1 MTLSFFGRKRES
13 KQQKPRRQHRA
24 LVPGRRLPHFES
36 LEDRRMLAVLTV
48 NSLLDT
54 TVAADGLVTLR
65 EAIVASNT
73 DTATDLG
80 AIGSGADTIAFAPGL
95 TGTITLGGTEIQITD
110 AVTINGPGAANLLVS
125 AAGASRIFN
134 ITNEVGDATIKG
146 LTLTGGNVGAG
157 FGGGAVF
164 SNAFG
169 LLTISDSVLTG
180 NTADFGGAIYASS
193 GLMVTNT
200 TIGGIGALKN
210 VATTAAGGGI
220 FAYGSAT
227 TTIKNSTISGNSADL
242 ANGGTYSPYGYGGG
256 ILCNAFSGTVLIA
269 NSTIVFNDAGRDGG
283 GFAQTGGT
291 NTISS
296 SIISGNTKLGV
307 SDTTADL
314 WFYGPTVV
322 AGDNNIIGINDP
334 ATQVT
339 FSGTN
344 QEGTFASPIDAKL
357 DPTLRSTGPRRA
369 PR

>member
-180 NTADFGGAIYASS
+180 NPADFGGAIYASS
-193 GLMVTNT
+193 DLMVTNT

-210 VATTAAGGGI
+210 VATTAAGGAI
-220 FAYGSAT
+220 FAYGSTT
-227 TTIKNSTISGNSADL
+227 TTIKN
-242 ANGGTYSPYGYGGG
+242 
-256 ILCNAFSGTVLIA
+256 
-269 NSTIVFNDAGRDGG
+269 
-283 GFAQTGGT
+283 
-291 NTISS
+291 
-296 SIISGNTKLGV
+296 
-307 SDTTADL
+307 
-314 WFYGPTVV
+314 
-322 AGDNNIIGINDP
+322 
-334 ATQVT
+334 
-339 FSGTN
+339 
-344 QEGTFASPIDAKL
+344 
-357 DPTLRSTGPRRA
+357 
-369 PR
+369 